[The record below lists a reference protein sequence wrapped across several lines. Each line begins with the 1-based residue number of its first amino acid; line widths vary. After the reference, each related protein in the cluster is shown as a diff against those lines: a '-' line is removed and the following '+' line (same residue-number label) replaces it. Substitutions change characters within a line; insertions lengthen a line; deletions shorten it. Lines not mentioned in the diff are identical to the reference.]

1 MYSVSKDNLISLK
14 NVRNSFLKYNKSFN
28 EMNVGSL
35 NQKFKEWAEQK
46 LYLVFEDDKG
56 NKHLFLASK
65 RGNYKFKNKLR
76 IKVKNH
82 EEYIKKIF
90 KSNRPFSNC
99 LFITLTFNREF
110 YINNI
115 SCWINLTDLVNDY
128 ISNLN
133 KKLKK
138 INNGMIYFF
147 KTYELHEDF
156 FPHVHILAIFK
167 KQFRCFYYNGKW
179 RIYKKRLF
187 EWKKG
192 FVDVEAIMK
201 QSKALSYLVK
211 YSIKEIENESNIKLK
226 LSNKQYILCILWL
239 LRKFT
244 VSHTRITRLDSF
256 KSELTY
262 FNPYKKLNF
271 IGLVILELYQNEE
284 EYFKENYWK
293 ILYLVYYPDLKKA
306 ELNSK
311 DWEFI
316 TLSFDEDHIF
326 QKAFK

>member
-14 NVRNSFLKYNKSFN
+14 NVRNSFLKYNESFN
-28 EMNVGSL
+28 EMNVESL
-35 NQKFKEWAEQK
+35 NQKFKEWASQK
-46 LYLVFEDDKG
+46 LYLVFEDEKG

-65 RGNYKFKNKLR
+65 RGNEKFKRKLR
-76 IKVKNH
+76 IKVKAH

-90 KSNRPFSNC
+90 KSNRPFTNC
-99 LFITLTFNREF
+99 LFITLTINREF
-110 YINNI
+110 YINNL
-115 SCWINLTDLVNDY
+115 SSWINLTDIVNDY
-128 ISNLN
+128 LSNLD

-138 INNGMIYFF
+138 IGNKRIYFF

-156 FPHVHILAIFK
+156 FPHVHILIIFK
-167 KQFRCFYYNGKW
+167 RMFRCFFYNGKW
-179 RIYKKRLF
+179 RIYRKKMF

-192 FVDVEAIMK
+192 YVDVEAIMK
-201 QSKALSYLVK
+201 ENKALNYLVK
-211 YSIKEIENESNIKLK
+211 YSLKEIETESNIKLK
-226 LSNKQYILCILWL
+226 VSNKQYLLCILWL

-244 VSHTRITRLDSF
+244 ISTTRLDSL

-262 FNPYKKLNF
+262 FKNKKHLIF
-271 IGLVILELYQNEE
+271 IGLIILELYQNEE

-293 ILYLVYYPDLKKA
+293 ILYMVYYPDLKKA

-316 TLSFDEDHIF
+316 SLSFDEDHIF
-326 QKAFK
+326 